1 VKGFILRA
9 TGAGDPNIAEE
20 DNYENLREAFEYLQ
34 TKQIPIVITT
44 QAPDGVASMEINEP
58 RTISIKIW
66 SNTCLGYEYGKYG
79 YKTSLAN
86 R

>member
-1 VKGFILRA
+1 MKGFILRA

-44 QAPDGVASMEINEP
+44 QAPDGVASM
-58 RTISIKIW
+58 
-66 SNTCLGYEYGKYG
+66 LGI
-79 YKTSLAN
+79 
-86 R
+86 